1 MRNLRYLLPAAVAV
15 VLFSCNKSKEIPY
28 YDTPTEIVLI
38 VDDENS
44 LHGSVETK
52 TSEISSVPGALYWG
66 ATTGSG
72 GSQSTKW
79 SSAYSGVSGG
89 AIYTGRYQTASATS
103 YNYYIS
109 NVNMSIGANTTVYAT
124 NDTDVVV
131 GYTAGS
137 SSTNPSVNLYHV
149 FARTGSISITTTN
162 GTFYPS
168 SYSIAG
174 YSSINGTAGTYN
186 IRTGE
191 WSSVSQL
198 GSTGISSSS
207 DYYLIPGT
215 YTISVYGTYVRGDYS
230 WTGTKSG
237 TVTLTGGKV
246 NNISMTWPDM
256 GTEIVVSVSLTGWSS
271 QTVNGSVS

>member
-1 MRNLRYLLPAAVAV
+1 MRQLRFSFLSAIAILL
-15 VLFSCNKSKEIPY
+15 LSCNKVEEIPY
-28 YDTPTEIVLI
+28 YDVPTEIVLQ
-38 VDDENS
+38 VGDEDG
-44 LHGSVETK
+44 LIGSVDTK
-52 TSEISSVPGALYWG
+52 TSSVDAVPGAVYWG

-79 SSAYSGVSGG
+79 SSAYSGVYGG

-103 YNYYIS
+103 YNYYVS
-109 NVNMSIGANTTVYAT
+109 NINMSVGANTTVYAT
-124 NDTDVVV
+124 NDTDVIV

-149 FARTGSISITTTN
+149 FARTGSISVTTTN
-162 GTFYPS
+162 GSFSPS

-186 IRTGE
+186 LRTGE
-191 WSSVSQL
+191 WSGVSQL
-198 GSTGISSSS
+198 GNTGFNGSS
-207 DYYLIPGT
+207 DLYLIPGT
-215 YTISVYGTYVRGDYS
+215 YTIYVYGTYTRGDYS

-246 NNISMTWPDM
+246 NNISMSWPDM